1 MTTADHTTLVTAA
14 PADTHALTTVPA
26 RTKLAALEHWLEKG
40 GDRLNPILVKET
52 RQALKSK
59 QFTLTFMLLLLCGW
73 AWTFIG
79 AAMVG
84 PGIFYGA
91 HGRELFYGYFVAL
104 AFPLCVVVPYGAF
117 RSLAAEREDGTY
129 EMLSIT
135 SLAPWQI
142 ISGKL
147 GSAIVQMII
156 YFSAISP
163 CLAFTYML
171 RGIDVPTIFF
181 ALYYVFLASAGLSAV
196 TLLIAT
202 LTQEKFWQVLL
213 TVAVVAGTFFVFW
226 VVIFAMF
233 EFINE
238 TIDFYERYFWIGNAV
253 FLTFYLSYFVLVFLA
268 ATSQLTFTSCNRSTA
283 LRVAM
288 TIQFMLFT
296 GWMAW
301 FWFFEAPGQWEFVF
315 LYLLLGGLHWYVMG
329 AFLTGESSL
338 LSPRVRRR
346 LPRST
351 LGRMLLSWYAPG
363 SGTGFMFVV
372 GNFLTLLV
380 LSSLALVVASL
391 LRIDLQATA
400 FAGMTTDVLVQFA
413 ILGTSYA
420 IIYLGIG
427 RFVMMFARR
436 HLTISPLAPLLIQIL
451 ILAMACG
458 IPFAVHGMSPA
469 RFGTDYSLLHTTNAL
484 WTMTE
489 AMAGRSSPE
498 IRWLLLI
505 LPATALAMVAAH
517 LPSIAKEVRLG
528 RLVAPP
534 RVRQEEA
541 ELAGKDLA
549 PPEPV
554 RTNPWGDVKQVVSE
568 ENL

>member
-1 MTTADHTTLVTAA
+1 MTTADNPMLETAA
-14 PADTHALTTVPA
+14 SADAIVPA
-26 RTKLAALEHWLEKG
+26 RSRLAVLEDWLVRA

-73 AWTFIG
+73 GWTFIG

-84 PGIFYGA
+84 PSIFYGA
-91 HGRELFYGYFVAL
+91 HGSELFYGYFFVL
-104 AFPLCVVVPYGAF
+104 AFPLCVVVPFGAF
-117 RSLAAEREDGTY
+117 RSLASEREDGTY
-129 EMLSIT
+129 ELLSIT
-135 SLAPWQI
+135 SLAPRQI

-181 ALYYVFLASAGLSAV
+181 ALYYAFLTSAGLSAIA
-196 TLLIAT
+196 LLIAT
-202 LTQEKFWQVLL
+202 LTQEKAWQVIL
-213 TVAVVAGTFFVFW
+213 TVGVIAGTLLAFWIMVVAISAFV
-226 VVIFAMF
+226 
-233 EFINE
+233 NE
-238 TIDFYERYFWIGNAV
+238 TIDFYDRWFWIGNAM
-253 FLTFYLSYFVLVFLA
+253 FLTAYISYFVLAFLA
-268 ATSQLTFTSCNRSTA
+268 AASQLTFTSGNRSTA

-288 TIQFMLFT
+288 TVQFMLFT

-301 FWFFEAPGQWEFVF
+301 FWFFEQPGEWEILLV
-315 LYLLLGGLHWYVMG
+315 YLLLGGLHWYLMG

-338 LSPRVRRR
+338 LSPRVRRS

-351 LGRMLLSWYAPG
+351 LGRMLLSWFAPG
-363 SGTGFMFVV
+363 SGTGFMFVI
-372 GNFLTLLV
+372 GNFVTLLV
-380 LSSLALVVASL
+380 LATLAVVIAPLVQ
-391 LRIDLQATA
+391 IDLQTA
-400 FAGMTTDVLVQFA
+400 RFAGATFVELTQFA
-413 ILGTSYA
+413 VLGTSYI
-420 IIYLGIG
+420 IIYLGIE
-427 RFVMMFARR
+427 RFLMVLARR
-436 HLTISPLAPLLIQIL
+436 YLAISPLAPVLIQML

-458 IPFAVHGMSPA
+458 IPFAIHGMSPA
-469 RFGTDYSLLHTTNAL
+469 RFGNGYSLLHTSNAL
-484 WTMTE
+484 WTLAE
-489 AMAGRSSPE
+489 ALEGGSSPQ
-498 IRWLLLI
+498 IRLLLML
-505 LPATALAMVAAH
+505 LPMTALAMVAAH

-541 ELAGKDLA
+541 ELSGTDLS

-554 RTNPWGDVKQVVSE
+554 RTNPWGDVKPVVAE
-568 ENL
+568 DGE